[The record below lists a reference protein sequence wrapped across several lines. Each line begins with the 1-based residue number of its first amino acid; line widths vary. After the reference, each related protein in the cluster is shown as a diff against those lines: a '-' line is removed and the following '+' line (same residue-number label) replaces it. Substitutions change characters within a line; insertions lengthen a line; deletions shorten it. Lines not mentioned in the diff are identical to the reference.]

1 MKNGRTEGRTEGR
14 ITENK
19 HVFSPRKEGEPA
31 KDSYAWNPLLQEKEG
46 RKEGENTV
54 HRKVGHQNWKEA
66 RMEGWNEG
74 RKEGR
79 VIPVEHEASPIEE

>member
-1 MKNGRTEGRTEGR
+1 
-14 ITENK
+14 
-19 HVFSPRKEGEPA
+19 
-31 KDSYAWNPLLQEKEG
+31 LLQEKEG

-54 HRKVGHQNWKEA
+54 HRTVGHQNWKEA

-79 VIPVEHEASPIEE
+79 VVPVEHEASPLEE